1 MPGLDALVLYML
13 LTAAMYYLGARATIT
28 SWLWSRYPRK
38 LAVFM
43 DCPACTGF
51 WYGIVVAAV
60 FRRPTISLPGDT
72 WWSPIAIGLCS
83 MVWTP
88 CVAALMHAC
97 FERLG
102 DAVPDD
108 APKPEVKRWVELP

>member
-1 MPGLDALVLYML
+1 MLDTIVLYAL
-13 LTAAMYYLGARATIT
+13 LTTALYYLGARATIT

-38 LAVFM
+38 LAVFA
-43 DCPACTGF
+43 DCPSCTGF
-51 WYGIVVAAV
+51 WYGVLVAATFRLPAFSLQGDSWYTPIVV
-60 FRRPTISLPGDT
+60 
-72 WWSPIAIGLCS
+72 GLCS

-102 DAVPDD
+102 DAVPE
-108 APKPEVKRWVELP
+108 PEPPPVKPWMELP